1 MVALM
6 SLAAC
11 GLVDAPPEVVPVE
24 VVAVDQDDDR
34 RCTLGRRSMTAGSH
48 ETFLLA
54 EGGPAEIRIL
64 AEGGTVVFGARVD
77 PRSGSTNHVDFGAGS
92 YRVECA
98 WPDGERRSVELTV
111 VPSG

>member
-6 SLAAC
+6 SPAGC

-24 VVAVDQDDDR
+24 VVAVHRADDR
-34 RCTLGRRSMTAGSH
+34 RCALGRRSMTAGSH

-54 EGGPAEIRIL
+54 EGGPAEVQIIDE
-64 AEGGTVVFGARVD
+64 AGSVVFGARVD

-98 WPDGERRSVELTV
+98 WPDGEKRSVELTV
-111 VPSG
+111 VPSE